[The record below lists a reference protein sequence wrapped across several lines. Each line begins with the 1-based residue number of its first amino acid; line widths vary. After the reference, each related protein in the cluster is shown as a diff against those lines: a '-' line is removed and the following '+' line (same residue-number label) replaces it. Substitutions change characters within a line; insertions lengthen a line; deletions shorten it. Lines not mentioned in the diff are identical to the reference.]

1 MPNRAVN
8 EPVLSGLILIWHA
21 ADAAVGLAGVQF
33 KALDQTV
40 QTFNPVTNEKE
51 AINYRCADMD
61 RLIPQLMGVSKA
73 PLTPCTARP
82 LGTSSPAS

>member
-1 MPNRAVN
+1 M
-8 EPVLSGLILIWHA
+8 
-21 ADAAVGLAGVQF
+21 QF

-61 RLIPQLMGVSKA
+61 RLVPQLMGVSKVLPSA
-73 PLTPCTARP
+73 AGPLPALTTCARR
-82 LGTSSPAS
+82 